1 VSQTELDAVIVGAG
15 FGGIHALYELKQ
27 RGLDARLVDDAPD
40 VGGTWYWN
48 RYPGARTDSESWVYC
63 FSFSKELCDDWD
75 WKERYPAQPEV
86 QAYLGHVADRFDL
99 RRHMQFE
106 TRVESARYDE
116 RSARWLVTTSRGEE
130 IRCRFFVLATG
141 PMSRP
146 IAPPFEGLDTFEGE
160 SYLTARWPTE
170 EVDLAGKRV
179 GMIGVGATGIQVV
192 PVLAGQVGH
201 LTVFQ
206 RTPNYVIEAGN
217 RILSEEERQSIKD
230 RYDELWTLAKRNP
243 GGYAM
248 EMPATGMQD
257 FSPERVQEILEEAW
271 AIGGFTLFQSFNDV
285 TINPESNE
293 VLCDFIRKKIHEI
306 VEDPATAEL
315 LSPRG
320 YPFGAKR
327 PPLGHGYYAA
337 FNNPNVELVDVADDP
352 IERITP
358 RGLRTAN
365 REFELDVLIFGMG
378 FDASTGSLMAIDI
391 RGRDGEALAD
401 RWADGPHTYVGAC
414 VDGFPNLFM
423 VAGPQSPFANIP
435 VVIDHSM
442 RFITSVIDHELDN
455 GVEALDVTPE
465 AVQRW
470 GAEAD
475 MLLDL
480 QPILKQGAEHGSFFV
495 GANVP
500 GKPQAAY
507 FYFGGAAMFDER
519 MQAEVAEGFPSF
531 VPVEVDAAADGALA
545 ADAAS

>member
-15 FGGIHALYELKQ
+15 FGGIHALYELEQ
-27 RGLDARLVDDAPD
+27 RGLSARLIDDAPD

-86 QAYLGHVADRFDL
+86 QAYLAHVADRFDL

-106 TRVESARYDE
+106 TRVEQAVYDE
-116 RSARWLVTTSRGEE
+116 ESARWSVTTSRGET

-141 PMSRP
+141 PLSRP
-146 IAPPFEGLDTFEGE
+146 LDPPFEGLDTFEGE
-160 SYLTARWPTE
+160 SYLTARWPLD
-170 EVDLAGKRV
+170 EVDLSGKRV
-179 GMIGVGATGIQVV
+179 GVIGVGATGIQLV
-192 PVLAGQVGH
+192 PVLAQQVGH

-217 RILSEEERQSIKD
+217 RPLTDEERQSIKA
-230 RYDELWTLAKRNP
+230 RYDELWALAKRNP
-243 GGYAM
+243 GGYAV
-248 EMPATGMQD
+248 EMPSTGMQD
-257 FSPERVQEILEEAW
+257 FTPERVQELLEESW
-271 AIGGFTLFQSFNDV
+271 EIGGFTLFQNFNDV
-285 TINPESNE
+285 TLNPESNE
-293 VLCDFIRKKIHEI
+293 VLCEFIRSKIRSI

-315 LSPRG
+315 LSPRD

-337 FNNPNVELVDVADDP
+337 FNRPNVELVDVSDDP

-358 RGLRTAN
+358 SGLRTAT
-365 REFELDVLIFGMG
+365 RSFELDAIIFGVG
-378 FDASTGSLMAIDI
+378 FDASTGSLLAIDI

-401 RWADGPHTYVGAC
+401 RWAEGPSTYVGAC

-442 RFITSVIDHELDN
+442 QFITKVIDHELAN
-455 GVEALDVTPE
+455 GFDALEVTPE
-465 AVQRW
+465 AVARW
-470 GAEAD
+470 GDEAT

-480 QPILKQGAEHGSFFV
+480 QPIIKQGADHGSFFV

-500 GKPQAAY
+500 GKPQGAY
-507 FYFGGAAMFDER
+507 FYFGGATMYRER
-519 MQAEVAEGFPSF
+519 MDAEVDSGFASF
-531 VPVEVDAAADGALA
+531 VPVSAGASEALA
-545 ADAAS
+545 ADAAG